1 MTYSEPQPFTI
12 NKPAKT
18 DDDYLRSVCVHECA
32 HAAACRKVGGY
43 GLPEVWPNQD
53 GIVENKPWAGHCAYP
68 GVVRDRD
75 LRLIGLAGS
84 VAEMIFVEKM
94 DEGDVIIDFYNGEV
108 ELSDTDAKMAAKF
121 TERDVKKC
129 VKLIIEMRQEILQ
142 EAELLFASAKAYY
155 IDEDLEGVMK

>member
-1 MTYSEPQPFTI
+1 MTYSEPQPFEI

-18 DDDYLRSVCVHECA
+18 EDDYLHSVSVHECA

-43 GLPEVWPNQD
+43 ARPEVWPNLD
-53 GIVENKPWAGHCAYP
+53 GNVENKPWAGHCAYS
-68 GVVRDRD
+68 GVVRNRN
-75 LRLIGLAGS
+75 LRFIGLAGS
-84 VAEMIFVEKM
+84 FAEMIFVEKM

-129 VKLIIEMRQEILQ
+129 VKLIMEMRQEILQ
-142 EAELLFASAKAYY
+142 EADFLFASAKAYY
-155 IDEDLEGVMK
+155 DEDLEGIMS